1 MTVYIGNSNKLNQ
14 ISGCSSILEI
24 DSTDTT
30 LYDKVLPKNMILK
43 DVRTDMLYLTD
54 GVSDIEEI
62 LNHPLNG
69 EITAAEVSAI
79 TSLILD

>member
-1 MTVYIGNSNKLNQ
+1 MTVYIGNSNTLNQ

-54 GVSDIEEI
+54 GVNDIEEI

>member
-62 LNHPLNG
+62 LSHPLNG

>member
-1 MTVYIGNSNKLNQ
+1 MTAHIGNSNKLNQ

-43 DVRTDMLYLTD
+43 DVRTDMLYITD

-62 LNHPLNG
+62 LDHPLNG

>member
-54 GVSDIEEI
+54 GVNDIEEI